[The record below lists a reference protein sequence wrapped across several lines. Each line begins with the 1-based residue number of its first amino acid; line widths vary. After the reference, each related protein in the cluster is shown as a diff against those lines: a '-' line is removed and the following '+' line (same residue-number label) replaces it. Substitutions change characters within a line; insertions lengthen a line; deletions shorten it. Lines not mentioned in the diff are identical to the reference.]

1 VGRHNGDVTATSDRF
16 VPAPRDPTG
25 ALVTAVGYETA
36 CEAPRDHRG
45 LPSPFLTFIVT
56 LDAPV
61 VIAEGGEERGLDVVV
76 AGLSTEVEM
85 VKMPDFQTGL
95 QAAVHPLA
103 ARRLFGMPAG
113 ELARLSLEGEDV
125 LGRTAPRLRERLAE
139 AADWDERF
147 AILAE
152 ELGLA
157 GDEWLRPH
165 QRGRPYVRPPGR
177 GRPYVRL
184 PDLRST
190 AKRRADLRST
200 APRREVVEAWRLL
213 IATRGRIR
221 IGELAERV
229 FLSRRRLSTLFVA
242 EFGITPKEAART
254 MRFTHAVARIGEG
267 VRASGGAATGK
278 ASSEAAPGAP
288 AGGAGHGGAER
299 SHRAPRGSLDLA
311 RVAAECGFADQ
322 SHLDREFRAFAGIS
336 PTGWIAEEF
345 PNIQAGGHRY
355 ARDWE
360 A

>member
-1 VGRHNGDVTATSDRF
+1 VSETIDRF

-25 ALVTAVGYETA
+25 ALVTAVGYETVRQ
-36 CEAPRDHRG
+36 APRDHRG

-56 LDAPV
+56 LDTPV
-61 VIAEGGEERGLDVVV
+61 VIAEGGGERGLDVVV
-76 AGLSTEVEM
+76 AGLSTEVET
-85 VKMPDFQTGL
+85 VKMPERQTGL

-113 ELARLSLEGEDV
+113 ELARMSLEGEDV

-147 AILAE
+147 AIFSE
-152 ELGLA
+152 EIGLERGIDA
-157 GDEWLRPH
+157 PPPGSI
-165 QRGRPYVRPPGR
+165 GRP
-177 GRPYVRL
+177 
-184 PDLRST
+184 
-190 AKRRADLRST
+190 RA
-200 APRREVVEAWRLL
+200 EVVEAWRLL
-213 IATRGRIR
+213 TATRGRIR
-221 IGELAERV
+221 IGELARRV

-254 MRFTHAVARIGEG
+254 MRFTHAVSRIGEG
-267 VRASGGAATGK
+267 VRGGA
-278 ASSEAAPGAP
+278 P
-288 AGGAGHGGAER
+288 
-299 SHRAPRGSLDLA
+299 DLA

-322 SHLDREFRAFAGIS
+322 SHLDREFRAFAGTS

-360 A
+360 T

>member
-1 VGRHNGDVTATSDRF
+1 MTETSDRF

-25 ALVTAVGYETA
+25 ALVTAVGYETVA
-36 CEAPRDHRG
+36 AAPRDHRG

-61 VIAEGGEERGLDVVV
+61 VIAEGGGERGLDVVV

-85 VKMPDFQTGL
+85 VRMPERQCGL

-139 AADWDERF
+139 ATGWDERF
-147 AILAE
+147 AIFAGE
-152 ELGLA
+152 MELGRVDA
-157 GDEWLRPH
+157 P
-165 QRGRPYVRPPGR
+165 PPGTLR
-177 GRPYVRL
+177 GP
-184 PDLRST
+184 
-190 AKRRADLRST
+190 RA
-200 APRREVVEAWRLL
+200 EVVEAWSILT
-213 IATRGRIR
+213 ATRGRIR

-229 FLSRRRLSTLFVA
+229 FLSRRRLSTLFLA

-254 MRFTHAVARIGEG
+254 MRFTHAVSRIGQG
-267 VRASGGAATGK
+267 VRGGA
-278 ASSEAAPGAP
+278 
-288 AGGAGHGGAER
+288 
-299 SHRAPRGSLDLA
+299 LDLA
-311 RVAAECGFADQ
+311 RIAADCGFADQ
-322 SHLDREFRAFAGIS
+322 SHLDREFGSFAGVP